1 MLADKIRE
9 FRVNMG
15 LTQQQLGEMVTER
28 VNKSV
33 SKQSIAGYEQGRRD
47 VSTDVLMA
55 LADVFN
61 TSTEVLL
68 GREDGAAYRKPGLCE
83 KQMVIDEKE
92 EVQMLATWVRAQ
104 RMLSP
109 EDRKKLFNI
118 IRVSFPELFLDTEDD
133 SDKD

>member
-1 MLADKIRE
+1 
-9 FRVNMG
+9 
-15 LTQQQLGEMVTER
+15 
-28 VNKSV
+28 
-33 SKQSIAGYEQGRRD
+33 
-47 VSTDVLMA
+47 
-55 LADVFN
+55 
-61 TSTEVLL
+61 
-68 GREDGAAYRKPGLCE
+68 
-83 KQMVIDEKE
+83 MVIDEKE